1 MQAKFVKH
9 TLNFKRPSGTS
20 RGILTTKDS
29 WFLILTDQE
38 KKIKGIR
45 ASGTTLGG
53 KSHASGGADTLE
65 DLADKLS

>member
-1 MQAKFVKH
+1 MASA
-9 TLNFKRPSGTS
+9 PSES
-20 RGILTTKDS
+20 DFMNLRNRMDMSEKNCSQLRKS
-29 WFLILTDQE
+29 LTDQE
-38 KKIKGIR
+38 KKIKVIR